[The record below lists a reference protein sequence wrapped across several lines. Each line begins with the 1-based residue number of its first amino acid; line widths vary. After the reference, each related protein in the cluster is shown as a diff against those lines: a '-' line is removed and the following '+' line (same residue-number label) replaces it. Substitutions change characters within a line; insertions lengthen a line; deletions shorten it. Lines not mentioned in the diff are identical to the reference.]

1 MEMNVASLKAH
12 VKRHDTATQHQGG
25 TSLPSASVSMTSM
38 IENAKS
44 LHARNIEH
52 HGPTSVYT
60 IESGLNIV
68 KYLYQACRVVEATR
82 LAVKMLADS
91 RRVHG
96 HGHQITMKAEHSLKL
111 CSEYRVGLKTYG
123 SLCFQALRYEENGN
137 ICVVKGP
144 IEDPRR
150 LCNEMTL
157 RVPSDE
163 ILPLKGCPVICHG
176 LVKASHLNGKVGDR
190 GTRRGDRIEVHF
202 EDKSQKSAL
211 VKPENLR
218 IAFDLLPSDDDV
230 LSTKLATLELE
241 SNMTGSTLPCTA
253 VITPTSSTVRRI
265 VKAKRPPGV

>member
-1 MEMNVASLKAH
+1 LDNTVESDRIAIPYFEKARVIYSLLGAEKAKLMEMNVASLKAH
-12 VKRHDTATQHQGG
+12 VKRHDTAATQPQGG
-25 TSLPSASVSMTSM
+25 TSSPPSASLSMTSI
-38 IENAKS
+38 IENAIS

-96 HGHQITMKAEHSLKL
+96 NGHQISMKAEHYLEL
-111 CSEYRVGLKTYG
+111 CSEYRVGVPKTYG

-137 ICVVKGP
+137 TCIVQGP

-150 LCNEMTL
+150 VSNEMTL
-157 RVPSDE
+157 RVASND
-163 ILPLKGCPVICHG
+163 ILPLKGCPVVCHG

-190 GTRRGDRIEVHF
+190 GHRRGDRIEVHF
-202 EDKSQKSAL
+202 EDKSHKSAL

-218 IAFDLLPSDDDV
+218 IAFDVPPSSEDDV
-230 LSTKLATLELE
+230 
-241 SNMTGSTLPCTA
+241 
-253 VITPTSSTVRRI
+253 
-265 VKAKRPPGV
+265 